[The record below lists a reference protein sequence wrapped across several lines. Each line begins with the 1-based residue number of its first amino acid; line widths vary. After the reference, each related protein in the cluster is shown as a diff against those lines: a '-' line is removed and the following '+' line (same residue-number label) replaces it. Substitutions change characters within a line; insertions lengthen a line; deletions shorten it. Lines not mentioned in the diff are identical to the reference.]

1 MMSLIFVA
9 SRLGACLIFG
19 CWKLDLGCLVIGGW
33 LKTSGHWP
41 TLNDPVDPR
50 VFGHLAWH
58 RMVSHA
64 WVENAKSFFEDVLK
78 SMFRNEARALNSHHC
93 ATGEP
98 LPNRMVRWGSVL
110 NMTKTIGKWTPSLPA
125 TLGAA

>member
-1 MMSLIFVA
+1 MIQLT
-9 SRLGACLIFG
+9 FG
-19 CWKLDLGCLVIGGW
+19 
-33 LKTSGHWP
+33 
-41 TLNDPVDPR
+41 

-78 SMFRNEARALNSHHC
+78 SMFRNEARALNSHHR
-93 ATGEP
+93 TGDP

-110 NMTKTIGKWTPSLPA
+110 NMSKTIGKWTPSLP
-125 TLGAA
+125 